1 MSKLHLCC
9 LRAATLLVAAAFSAA
24 TAFAQD
30 RPPSKDLIRVAVGV
44 DAAFSA
50 LYLAKQEKLFEKHG
64 LNVQLIQFTQGGDGV
79 DALVAGVVELASAGE
94 STQLPRAVRADI
106 RAITTFSQSGKIT
119 KLVARKGIEDVKQIK
134 KYGIVPGS
142 SNEFSTIKLLA
153 KYNIDPKSVE
163 FIKGGPPE
171 FPGLLAKGD
180 VDAYFMW
187 EPWPTIAVK
196 QAGGKVLMNSADV
209 GYSYN
214 MMISA
219 RAPWLAT
226 HKPEARAFIAALTD
240 ACDEI
245 RATPSKAGIAT
256 NAEIKMP
263 VDAANE
269 VAAQIEWKVRPFTA
283 EDIANYEAIAEF
295 LYSRKITPSK
305 ADAAKLVQNGLD
317 QK

>member
-1 MSKLHLCC
+1 MTKLHLSCVK
-9 LRAATLLVAAAFSAA
+9 AATLLLTAAFA
-24 TAFAQD
+24 TAAFAQD
-30 RPPSKDLIRVAVGV
+30 RPLSKDLIRVAVGV

-50 LYLAKQEKLFEKHG
+50 LYLAKQERLFEKHG

-79 DALVAGVVELASAGE
+79 DSLVAGVVELASAGE
-94 STQLPRAVRADI
+94 STVLPRTVRADI
-106 RAITTFSQSGKIT
+106 RAITTYSQSGKIT
-119 KLVARKGIEDVKQIK
+119 KLVVRKGIEDVHQIK

-142 SNEFSTIKLLA
+142 SNEFSTIKLLS
-153 KYNIDPKSVE
+153 KYGIDEKSVQY
-163 FIKGGPPE
+163 IKGGPPE

-180 VDAYFMW
+180 VDGYFMW

-196 QAGGKVLMNSADV
+196 QAGGKILMNSADV

-219 RAPWLAT
+219 MQPWLEK
-226 HKPEARAFIAALTD
+226 HKPEARAFIAALAE

-283 EDIANYEAIAEF
+283 EDVANYQAIADF
-295 LYSRKITPSK
+295 LYSRKIMPSK

-317 QK
+317 SK